1 MTRHQAGDIAP
12 GEGWVNAPVVVHTP
26 QAGEEG
32 AGVGHHL
39 CRRDAGEVRDG
50 VEGRLSSR

>member
-39 CRRDAGEVRDG
+39 CRRDASEVRDG